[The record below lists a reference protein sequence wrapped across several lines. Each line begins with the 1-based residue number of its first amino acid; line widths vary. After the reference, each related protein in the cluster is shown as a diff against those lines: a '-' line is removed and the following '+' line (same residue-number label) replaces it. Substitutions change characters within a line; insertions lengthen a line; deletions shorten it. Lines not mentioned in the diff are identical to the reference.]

1 MLFWLAIAVAS
12 VQAAMPEVC
21 ASHVCI
27 DEDRVLVIAS
37 TAEDAAR
44 AHDALIAGR
53 ERFAGA
59 MGVMPG
65 RTALILDPDTRQDA
79 LPGIM
84 AAGFDSV
91 ILWTLTP
98 ESVWREI
105 AFARD
110 DDMPDAIREN
120 LFNAYFGGGNRME
133 AIALARYAGLV
144 WFSDGWDWPEP
155 VFSHDQLG
163 VAPAPDW
170 LDLLAET
177 AAESG
182 ATGRGASWR
191 LCPSNTDALPL
202 DDLAAYFDWSYPA
215 APLHGED
222 ADEWLDVLAGLAA
235 GLLDYA
241 ADRSGGA
248 PVWGDLTGEIA
259 AGGDMHAW
267 LSRRGPAFGLP
278 GDVGTLSADFAA
290 WRDETCPE

>member
-1 MLFWLAIAVAS
+1 MLFGLAIAAAS
-12 VQAAMPEVC
+12 VQAAMPDVC

-27 DEDRVLVIAS
+27 DEDRVLVVAFI
-37 TAEDAAR
+37 AEDAAR
-44 AHDALIAGR
+44 AHDVLIAGR

-65 RTALILDPDTRQDA
+65 RTALILDPDTHPDA

-84 AAGFDSV
+84 GAGFDSV

-98 ESVWREI
+98 ESVWREN
-105 AFARD
+105 AFAGD
-110 DDMPDAIREN
+110 DDMPEAIREN
-120 LFNAYFGGGNRME
+120 ILAAYFNGNNQLE
-133 AIALARYAGLV
+133 FDALVRYAGLV

-155 VFSHDQLG
+155 VFSDDQLG

-191 LCPSNTDALPL
+191 LCPSNPDALPL
-202 DDLAAYFDWSYPA
+202 GDLSAYFDWSYPA

-222 ADEWLDVLAGLAA
+222 ADEWLYALNDLAR

-259 AGGDMHAW
+259 GGGDFDAW
-267 LSRRGPAFGLP
+267 LSRRGPNFGLP
-278 GDVGTLSADFAA
+278 GDVEALAADFSVWLDGACA
-290 WRDETCPE
+290 